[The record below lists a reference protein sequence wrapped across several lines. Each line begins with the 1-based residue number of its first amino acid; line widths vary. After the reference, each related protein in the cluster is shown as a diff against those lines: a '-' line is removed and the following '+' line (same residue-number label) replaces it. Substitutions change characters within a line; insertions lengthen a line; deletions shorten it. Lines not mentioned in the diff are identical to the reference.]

1 MPEKSTLQAGF
12 VLISITKCK
21 GKFMAERLNK
31 SSTGFTIAELLISLA
46 ITALLLVA
54 VAAAFNASVVNY
66 RDNEDIFKTINNA
79 RQALT
84 RMTSELRTAGYY
96 DSGLD
101 VWLGVVQASP
111 SNQCEFYT
119 SDGDHIIY
127 EYRDAG
133 DASDPNTLMLIT
145 GGNEY
150 TLCDDVT
157 AASFAKTAAD
167 WDPNDAKSVQIS
179 LTVTSGDLEKSLSAA
194 AVVRRKP
201 D

>member
-1 MPEKSTLQAGF
+1 MTNYEGMS
-12 VLISITKCK
+12 
-21 GKFMAERLNK
+21 MADRPRK
-31 SSTGFTIAELLISLA
+31 TSSGFTIAELLIALA

-54 VAAAFNASVVNY
+54 VTAAFNASIKNY
-66 RDNEDIFKTINNA
+66 CDNEDIFKAMNNA

-84 RMTSELRTAGYY
+84 RMTNELRTAGYY

-111 SNQCEFYT
+111 NDQCEFYT
-119 SDGDHIIY
+119 PDGDHIIY

-157 AASFAKTAAD
+157 AASFTKTPAD
-167 WDPNDAKSVQIS
+167 GDPNDSKSVVIS
-179 LTVTSGDLEKSLSAA
+179 LTVQAGSSQQTLSAA
-194 AVVRRKP
+194 VVIRRSLAL
-201 D
+201 

>member
-1 MPEKSTLQAGF
+1 
-12 VLISITKCK
+12 
-21 GKFMAERLNK
+21 
-31 SSTGFTIAELLISLA
+31 
-46 ITALLLVA
+46 
-54 VAAAFNASVVNY
+54 
-66 RDNEDIFKTINNA
+66 
-79 RQALT
+79 
-84 RMTSELRTAGYY
+84 MTSELRTAGYY
-96 DSGLD
+96 DSGLEA
-101 VWLGVVQASP
+101 WLGVVQASP

-119 SDGDHIIY
+119 PDGNHIVY

-157 AASFAKTAAD
+157 AASFTKTAAD

-179 LTVTSGDLEKSLSAA
+179 LTVTSGDLEQTLSAA